1 MIRAVAKDGCDAV
14 AIVCTN
20 MRGASLVPALEA
32 ELGIPIYDSISRDG
46 VEEPA
51 IGRRRSG
58 PGNRLGPDC
67 SAIKRLSSRTW
78 KRT

>member
-32 ELGIPIYDSISRDG
+32 ELGIPIYDSISVTVWKSLLLAGAD
-46 VEEPA
+46 PA
-51 IGRRRSG
+51 RVTGWGQLFS
-58 PGNRLGPDC
+58 D
-67 SAIKRLSSRTW
+67 KRLSSQTW
-78 KRT
+78 KQT